1 MHILTK
7 VLMVFAAVLAIFLS
21 ALTIAYSANTDK
33 IVSDYAQSQARA
45 DAAQSSAAAQVQQ
58 ANDEQARLNAKIAQ
72 IGRDASAAE
81 SKVKDL
87 ESEISELRDARARA
101 EAKFDSIEGEKRVL
115 TETANTQA
123 KLLDSYRGE
132 MNKLLASELAFRKR
146 ELELD
151 ERISELESQREV
163 LTASVRALQ
172 EQLTESRMAQGTG
185 APGSTVALSTG
196 GTRASE
202 PFMMSGPLVRTKID
216 RVTSDSA
223 TGALLAQIPLGTTG
237 NIRVNTKLFIVRDGT
252 FLANLVIVQTDLNWS
267 VGKIETLG
275 QQVEIRAGDEVFSRL
290 TN

>member
-33 IVSDYAQSQARA
+33 IVSDFAQTQAQA
-45 DAAQSSAAAQVQQ
+45 EAVKASAAVQVQQ
-58 ANDEQARLNAKIAQ
+58 SSDEQARLNATIAQ
-72 IGRDASAAE
+72 IGRERSAFE
-81 SKVKDL
+81 SKVTDL
-87 ESEISELRDARARA
+87 ERESAELRDAKARA
-101 EAKFDSIEGEKRVL
+101 EARFDSIEGEKRVL

-132 MNKLLASELAFRKR
+132 VNKLLASELAFRKR

-163 LTASVRALQ
+163 LQANVRALQ
-172 EQLTESRMAQGTG
+172 EQLTESRMAQGAG
-185 APGSTVALSTG
+185 TG
-196 GTRASE
+196 GTLAGEDTGMRGSE
-202 PFMMSGPLVRTKID
+202 PFTMTGPLLRTRID
-216 RVTSDSA
+216 RVTSDTA
-223 TGALLAQIPLGTTG
+223 TGALLAQIPIGSTG
-237 NIRVNTKLFIVRDGT
+237 NIRNNTKLFIVRDGT
-252 FLANLVIVQTDLNWS
+252 FLANLIIVTTDLNWS

-275 QQVEIRAGDEVFSRL
+275 QVVEVKAGDEVYSRL